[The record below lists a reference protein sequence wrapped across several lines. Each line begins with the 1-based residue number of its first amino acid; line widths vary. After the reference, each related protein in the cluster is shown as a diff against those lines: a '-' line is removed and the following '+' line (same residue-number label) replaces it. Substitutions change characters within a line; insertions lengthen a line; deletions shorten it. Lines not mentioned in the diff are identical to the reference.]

1 MKEPLITLF
10 TIAQYSNISLFQF
23 VFLQSIHYCIRYF
36 FCLLSY
42 STQYIMCLKAETFLL
57 LNSLL
62 FHNFY
67 NIWNMLGKY
76 LMNYISKG
84 NFQNINDVEVMT
96 CDFRRQH
103 YFQRHGGWGQVRRGN
118 WVLDMLMCMEIFQE
132 EHKSTPKH
140 GVDVKISEQVVGRE
154 LSGQTRTG
162 EKYFVL
168 SVTV

>member
-84 NFQNINDVEVMT
+84 NFQNINDVWWPVILGDST
-96 CDFRRQH
+96 TFK
-103 YFQRHGGWGQVRRGN
+103 G
-118 WVLDMLMCMEIFQE
+118 MEGEDKF
-132 EHKSTPKH
+132 
-140 GVDVKISEQVVGRE
+140 DRE
-154 LSGQTRTG
+154 T
-162 EKYFVL
+162 EC
-168 SVTV
+168 